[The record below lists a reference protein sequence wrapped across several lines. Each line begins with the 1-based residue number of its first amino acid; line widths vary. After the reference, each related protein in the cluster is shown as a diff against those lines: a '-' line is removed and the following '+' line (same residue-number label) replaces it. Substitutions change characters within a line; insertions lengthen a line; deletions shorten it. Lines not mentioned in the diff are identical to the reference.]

1 MNLHGI
7 MTSGDLM
14 TGLLKTVLALAMN
27 GSSFSPSLSIFKP
40 KAHLAITSMVNELNT
55 LEINQSLLSNHFKLN
70 ESNYSLA
77 FAFPVS
83 AALCSSLSASK
94 SAHSL
99 ISSDI
104 CATVSWS

>member
-1 MNLHGI
+1 

-14 TGLLKTVLALAMN
+14 IEGLTTLLALAMN
-27 GSSFSPSLSIFKP
+27 GSSCSPSLSIFKP

-55 LEINQSLLSNHFKLN
+55 LEINQSSLLGSHWKLI

-83 AALCSSLSASK
+83 TALCSSLSASK

-104 CATVSWS
+104 CATVSLL

>member
-1 MNLHGI
+1 

-14 TGLLKTVLALAMN
+14 IEGLTTLLALAMN

-55 LEINQSLLSNHFKLN
+55 LEINQSLLSNHLKLI

-77 FAFPVS
+77 FAFPLS
-83 AALCSSLSASK
+83 AALSSSLSASR

-104 CATVSWS
+104 CVTVSSL